1 MTQQVLTSRDAELR
15 LDGIGVAKAKDVSL
29 QLQADLPEDTALGQN
44 SRTYVYGLRSYSGSA
59 TLLYDRSSQVSTI
72 LQQALTADDTA
83 RNLELILLD
92 RNVRGTVLFG
102 SVGMSVSV
110 GDLVQVPVGI
120 TFNEISGTV

>member
-1 MTQQVLTSRDAELR
+1 M
-15 LDGIGVAKAKDVSL
+15 AKARDVSL
-29 QLQADLPEDTALGQN
+29 QLQADLPEDTALGQD

-83 RNLELILLD
+83 RSLELILLD

-102 SVGMSVSV
+102 SVGLSVSV

>member
-1 MTQQVLTSRDAELR
+1 MAQVLTSRDAELR
-15 LDGIGVAKAKDVSL
+15 LDGIGVAKARDVSL
-29 QLQADLPEDTALGQN
+29 QLQADLPEDTALGQD

-72 LQQALTADDTA
+72 LQQALTADDTT
-83 RNLELILLD
+83 RSVELILVD

-102 SVGMSVSV
+102 SVGLSVSV